1 MFSIESMA
9 TGDAVQQPKYMTMA
23 VSHHPY
29 NHIFGYNEIQL
40 QDGLRWYVTFLRL
53 YNKCIKLRNIKVHT
67 NITRIILLL

>member
-40 QDGLRWYVTFLRL
+40 QDGLRVRDIL
-53 YNKCIKLRNIKVHT
+53 KV
-67 NITRIILLL
+67 I

>member
-40 QDGLRWYVTFLRL
+40 QDGLRLRL